1 MLLHKLSDK
10 VVFNTLS
17 GIKVGY
23 LEITSYQGETFRLG
37 NPKDNLKAKLIIK
50 KPNFSFNL
58 IRGGSIGFAESYMRG
73 EFETDNLSD
82 LIEITARNI
91 KIIYKF
97 FSSDVL
103 GYSSNMRDPS
113 GFLSN
118 LIKE

>member
-58 IRGGSIGFAESYMRG
+58 IRGVLPIESIKVF
-73 EFETDNLSD
+73 LISD
-82 LIEITARNI
+82 
-91 KIIYKF
+91 IIPLYQ
-97 FSSDVL
+97 
-103 GYSSNMRDPS
+103 
-113 GFLSN
+113 
-118 LIKE
+118 

>member
-50 KPNFSFNL
+50 K
-58 IRGGSIGFAESYMRG
+58 
-73 EFETDNLSD
+73 TQ
-82 LIEITARNI
+82 
-91 KIIYKF
+91 F
-97 FSSDVL
+97 F
-103 GYSSNMRDPS
+103 
-113 GFLSN
+113 F
-118 LIKE
+118 